1 MTTGLVIVAI
11 LAVGLFSLLGG
22 LLVSRYRRYRGER
35 IIVCPETE
43 KPAAVELDAVHAALT
58 DTLGKADL
66 HLKSCS
72 RWPERQDCGQECL
85 RQIEVAPED
94 CLVRN
99 ILANWYADKRCVF
112 CGHDFGPIQTWEH
125 QLALLGPGAKTMQWG
140 EVQADR
146 LLDVLATSK
155 PVCWNC
161 HIAESF
167 RRQHPELVVDRPTR
181 KVS

>member
-11 LAVGLFSLLGG
+11 IAVGIFSLLGG
-22 LLVSRYRRYRGER
+22 LVLSRYRRYRGER

-43 KPAAVELDAVHAALT
+43 EPAAVALDATHAAMT
-58 DTLGKADL
+58 DTLGNADL

-72 RWPERQDCGQECL
+72 RWPERQGCGQECL
-85 RQIEVAPED
+85 RQVEAAPED

-99 ILANWYADKRCVF
+99 IVANWYADKHCVL
-112 CGHDFGPIQTWEH
+112 CGHDFGPIQSWGH
-125 QLALLGPGAKTMQWG
+125 QLALLAPDGRTMQWG
-140 EVQADR
+140 EVQTEK
-146 LLDVLATSK
+146 LPEMLAHAQ

-167 RRQHPELVVDRPTR
+167 RRQHPELVTDRPAI